1 MAKRVKH
8 QIVKLPD
15 YGDEEINRLAV
26 AQHALGSMDGV
37 ERSRALAWFKQKY
50 SAEWPSDNI

>member
-15 YGDEEINRLAV
+15 YGDEEINHLAV
-26 AQHALGSMDGV
+26 AQHALGCMDGE
-37 ERSRALAWFKQKY
+37 ERKRALEWFKNKY
-50 SAEWPSDNI
+50 SAEWPYVAN